1 MKNNDDNYFVQ
12 NPLNNNFSKIKNSRT
27 KANNSTQN
35 SKISNKTL
43 KRNQIEEKIHN
54 KRVFRVNKSL
64 INNNSLLESYFE
76 LKNKDKCVSL
86 SNYDIFN
93 KNEKRG
99 GDSTKNSRSFNNLNI
114 LNNFYNLDYSKKSA
128 TNDNRKK
135 IVMSHFNSNK
145 NYDTNKIKLYN
156 ETLNKL
162 IPHQFNQF
170 NKTFNI

>member
-1 MKNNDDNYFVQ
+1 M
-12 NPLNNNFSKIKNSRT
+12 
-27 KANNSTQN
+27 
-35 SKISNKTL
+35 
-43 KRNQIEEKIHN
+43 
-54 KRVFRVNKSL
+54 NKSL

-86 SNYDIFN
+86 SNYDVF

-99 GDSTKNSRSFNNLNI
+99 DNTKNISSFNNLNI

-145 NYDTNKIKLYN
+145 NYNTNKIKLYN

-162 IPHQFNQF
+162 IPHQFKQF
-170 NKTFNI
+170 NKTFNV